1 MFPDGCRSQLLL
13 VKFGK
18 TTRLLGSKFR
28 HCPRSRQ
35 WLVGWRFFRLLP
47 DRAFQS
53 LLVGRD
59 GIPRAAWKRPL
70 GQPLVNPGGRKTKL
84 PDMIDDGHWQGA
96 HVGGFGAGTFSR
108 TYSSDFVR
116 WPSKSGVHKYQTVFA
131 NQFAIYQKTEG
142 SAPVAEV
149 LASVHPQGSALQAW
163 KWDYPV
169 GAGDYHALYPKSCCD
184 YRWEKFPAH
193 VVWNSSL
200 LILPDNY
207 KEASYTV
214 PLYRWHA
221 DNPTQQNV
229 TVSLLFSWTNMIG
242 WFRDTQRDLSGHL
255 DHGKVNRFQTATL
268 GHDTMKGLGF
278 DGFARCQW
286 ARLRRPDGDSHS

>member
-1 MFPDGCRSQLLL
+1 MTG
-13 VKFGK
+13 
-18 TTRLLGSKFR
+18 LGRGSR
-28 HCPRSRQ
+28 GRIRSRDV
-35 WLVGWRFFRLLP
+35 LANLSWRLR
-47 DRAFQS
+47 S
-53 LLVGRD
+53 
-59 GIPRAAWKRPL
+59 WH
-70 GQPLVNPGGRKTKL
+70 T
-84 PDMIDDGHWQGA
+84 
-96 HVGGFGAGTFSR
+96 
-108 TYSSDFVR
+108 
-116 WPSKSGVHKYQTVFA
+116 KSGVHKYQTVLPI
-131 NQFAIYQKTEG
+131 NSHLPKDRSE
-142 SAPVAEV
+142 PVAQV
-149 LASVHPQGSALQAW
+149 LASVRPQGSALQAW